1 MSLVPGIAV
10 AVPEP
15 DRWKLVLA
23 YMPLLGVVPL
33 FLGRPSREVRWHARN
48 GLLFTF
54 AFGAIVVAAILAGL
68 FVQSLS
74 CLYGMGVFLAGIVY
88 VIVVIL
94 AIVKALQGQRLVI
107 RGLSRYADRG

>member
-1 MSLVPGIAV
+1 VPTSA
-10 AVPEP
+10 AEP
-15 DRWKLVLA
+15 DRWKLVLS
-23 YMPLLGVVPL
+23 YLPLLGLVPL
-33 FLGRPSREVRWHARN
+33 FFGNPSREVRWHARN

-54 AFGAIVVAAILAGL
+54 AFGAILAAATLAGL

-74 CLYGMGVFLAGIVY
+74 CLYGMGVFVACIVY

>member
-1 MSLVPGIAV
+1 MSVSA
-10 AVPEP
+10 AEP
-15 DRWKLVLA
+15 DRWKLVLS
-23 YMPLLGVVPL
+23 YVPLLGFVPL
-33 FLGRPSREVRWHARN
+33 FFGRPSREVRWHARN
-48 GLLFTF
+48 GLLFTL
-54 AFGAIVVAAILAGL
+54 AFGAILAAATLAGL

-74 CLYGMGVFLAGIVY
+74 CLYGMGVFLAAIVY